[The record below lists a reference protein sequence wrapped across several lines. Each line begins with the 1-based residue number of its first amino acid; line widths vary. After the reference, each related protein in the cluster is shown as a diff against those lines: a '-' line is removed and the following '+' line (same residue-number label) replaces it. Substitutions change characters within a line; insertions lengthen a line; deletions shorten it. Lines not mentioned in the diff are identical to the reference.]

1 MRWLSPLALTA
12 ACNATVGVAPDAAL
26 DARSHDTA
34 SRIPGCTDDPSLA
47 ICFSFDDSPLP
58 ASVANEG
65 TLVLDAVLTNVTS
78 VAAPLGGGAALLGA
92 TSEILIPANTT
103 LVDIV
108 AIDATIRLAADVPP
122 NGRIGIVD
130 SDGAT
135 PGMSLFLYAGTATAQ
150 RIRCNVGGMDLYA
163 DTSIP
168 LDTWTRI
175 ACTCENGNVS
185 VWRDG
190 QRLTQ
195 LAGCLP
201 AAGTTTGLQIG
212 QNSNAGEGL
221 PPNEP
226 LIGALDRVR
235 LWTAV
240 PQTP

>member
-1 MRWLSPLALTA
+1 MRWLSLLALLA
-12 ACNATVGVAPDAAL
+12 ACNASVGAAPDAAF
-26 DARSHDTA
+26 DARSEDTA
-34 SRIPGCTDDPSLA
+34 PRIPGCTDDATLS
-47 ICFSFDDSPLP
+47 ICLSFDDSPLP
-58 ASVANEG
+58 ASVENEG
-65 TLVLDAVLTNVTS
+65 TLDLAAELTNVTHT
-78 VAAPLGGGAALLGA
+78 AGPLGGGAALLGA
-92 TSEILIPANTT
+92 ASEIVIPANTT

-108 AIDATIRLAADVPP
+108 AIDATIRLDADIAAG
-122 NGRIGIVD
+122 GRVGIVD

-135 PGMSLFLYAGTATAQ
+135 PGMSLFLYAGTASPQ

-163 DTSIP
+163 DTAIP
-168 LDTWTRI
+168 LGTWTRI
-175 ACTCENGNVS
+175 ACTCENGDVS

-201 AAGTTTGLQIG
+201 AAGTTTGVQIG
-212 QNSNAGEGL
+212 QNSNATAGL
-221 PPNEP
+221 PPDDP